1 MDTPDPRPTARDPGV
16 ASVEYG
22 LLLSLVA
29 GAVLVAVT
37 TLGGAVSD
45 GFETT
50 CKALSGRPKASAPS
64 GAAVGISTAPGQSKK
79 KSAC

>member
-1 MDTPDPRPTARDPGV
+1 MDTPDPRPTVRDAGV

-37 TLGGAVSD
+37 NLGGAVSD

-50 CKALSGRPKASAPS
+50 CRALSQPPKAAAPS
-64 GAAVGISTAPGQSKK
+64 GAAGGTGTAPGQAKK
-79 KSAC
+79 KPSC